1 MVRDDDSRETGSLR
15 PAGVTKGSEQVVV
28 AMDEGGPTLKA
39 AAHALEQVRA
49 LARPYAP
56 KDRLASE
63 ALIAER
69 RSES

>member
-1 MVRDDDSRETGSLR
+1 MVRDDSQETSRLR
-15 PAGVTKGSEQVVV
+15 REDVSKKAEQVVV
-28 AMDEGGPTLKA
+28 VMDEGRLTVEPI
-39 AAHALEQVRA
+39 AHALEQVRA

-56 KDRLASE
+56 KDHLASE